1 MNDKPVEPFQIW
13 MHLSEAVNKLE
24 VAMSKC
30 NFLPAQVMMYQEVPG
45 THECDMRMV
54 EFSSQECSSVL
65 RSGRSYS
72 EGSLAPGVILTIH
85 GLLDTTA

>member
-54 EFSSQECSSVL
+54 EFRKMPVPKNAVV
-65 RSGRSYS
+65 YY
-72 EGSLAPGVILTIH
+72 APVDHTVKV
-85 GLLDTTA
+85 A